1 VGKPGAPL
9 TLAALTAL
17 ALVVAGCGGD
27 DDGGSDEVSGTP
39 GTAED
44 ESSMTTEP
52 DGGAPTTTAPLTPEE
67 QAIAAYEKAWE
78 AEFEALNPPNP
89 EHPRIAESF
98 TGVAAESIVGII
110 VEAQQ
115 DGHYTVGSMQ
125 TNPEPVSVTEQKVLL
140 RDCTVED
147 SASYDS
153 ATNAVLV
160 KGPYPSR
167 SREVEVVNQNGTWRV
182 SAIRTLEDSCTP
194 A

>member
-1 VGKPGAPL
+1 MGKPGAPL
-9 TLAALTAL
+9 TLATLTAL
-17 ALVVAGCGGD
+17 ALVVAGCGD
-27 DDGGSDEVSGTP
+27 DAGGEGATGT
-39 GTAED
+39 TAAEE
-44 ESSMTTEP
+44 ESTTNEAE
-52 DGGAPTTTAPLTPEE
+52 GGVPSTTAPPTPEE
-67 QAIAAYEKAWE
+67 RAIAAYEEAWE

-125 TNPEPVSVTEQKVLL
+125 TNPEPVSVTAQKVLL

-147 SASYDS
+147 STSYDS

-160 KGPYPSR
+160 QGPYPPR
-167 SREVEVVNQNGTWRV
+167 TREVEVVNQNGTWRV
-182 SAIRTLEDSCTP
+182 SEIRTLEEACTP